1 MAINYTEVIAPCL
14 EIVFFFPEVNI
25 RMWRPIA
32 SGVWSVLYIS
42 WFVAGF
48 WQDWLWEVREVLV
61 MFIYVYMRNRLISQ
75 TIPCCKERPE
85 IVIFN
90 IYGRVMLPM
99 EGDAS
104 YSPTLIYL
112 LLLKH
117 RKYSTGHLRLSWI
130 RLETYLGQEGLELI
144 DQYNRDMQYL
154 AV

>member
-1 MAINYTEVIAPCL
+1 
-14 EIVFFFPEVNI
+14 
-25 RMWRPIA
+25 
-32 SGVWSVLYIS
+32 
-42 WFVAGF
+42 
-48 WQDWLWEVREVLV
+48 

-117 RKYSTGHLRLSWI
+117 RKYSTGHLRLS
-130 RLETYLGQEGLELI
+130 
-144 DQYNRDMQYL
+144 
-154 AV
+154 